1 MRYLQLGQYLRLGLY
16 PRLGL
21 YLQLELSRSSLP
33 QSEATSKAQSAE
45 PIPHSYSSN
54 GCEWLVLMN
63 EKLKV
68 KNEKGKSI
76 LHFSFHYPVY

>member
-1 MRYLQLGQYLRLGLY
+1 MRYLQLGQYLR
-16 PRLGL
+16 
-21 YLQLELSRSSLP
+21 LELSRSSLP

-45 PIPHSYSSN
+45 PIPHSNSSN

>member
-1 MRYLQLGQYLRLGLY
+1 MRYLQLGQYLR
-16 PRLGL
+16 
-21 YLQLELSRSSLP
+21 LELSRSSLP

-68 KNEKGKSI
+68 KNEKGKFI
-76 LHFSFHYPVY
+76 LHFSFHFPVY

>member
-1 MRYLQLGQYLRLGLY
+1 MRYLRLRLY

-54 GCEWLVLMN
+54 DCEWLVIMN

>member
-1 MRYLQLGQYLRLGLY
+1 MRYLQLGQYLR
-16 PRLGL
+16 
-21 YLQLELSRSSLP
+21 LELSRSSLP

-45 PIPHSYSSN
+45 PIPHSYNSN

-68 KNEKGKSI
+68 KNEKGKPI

>member
-1 MRYLQLGQYLRLGLY
+1 MRYLQLGQYLR
-16 PRLGL
+16 
-21 YLQLELSRSSLP
+21 LELSRSSLP

-54 GCEWLVLMN
+54 GCEWFVLMN
-63 EKLKV
+63 EKLKI

-76 LHFSFHYPVY
+76 LHFSFHYPIY

>member
-1 MRYLQLGQYLRLGLY
+1 MRYLQLGQYLR
-16 PRLGL
+16 
-21 YLQLELSRSSLP
+21 LELSRSSLP

-45 PIPHSYSSN
+45 PISHSYSSN

-76 LHFSFHYPVY
+76 LHFSFHFPVY